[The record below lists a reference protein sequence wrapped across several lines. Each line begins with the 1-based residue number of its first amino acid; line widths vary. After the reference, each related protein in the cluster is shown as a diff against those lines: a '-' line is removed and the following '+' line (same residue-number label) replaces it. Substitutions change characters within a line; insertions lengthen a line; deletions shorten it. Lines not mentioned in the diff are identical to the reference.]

1 MSSEEQK
8 WLEDT
13 FNLVC
18 LTGLFAWCSVARS
31 SLLFFPERGR
41 RGEADQYSLFKVCNW
56 ARDFYAKSVLL
67 LPIEKGTK
75 NFCNIKHTLEFSNF
89 FGIYFE
95 WREINPSISHCHM
108 LSELGNM
115 EVCKSIQK
123 LGPSLPTN
131 RAETKGKKFRQ
142 RNESHLWTAETVKQM
157 PGVQTARQPASLPKL
172 GEKRNTA
179 TREHNRRVQA
189 GEKWWWFRSPNLA
202 SFHSLLS
209 TLSKAG
215 LPPQS

>member
-1 MSSEEQK
+1 MSYKEQK

-13 FNLVC
+13 LNPMC
-18 LTGLFAWCSVARS
+18 LTGLFVRCSVARS
-31 SLLFFPERGR
+31 NLLFFPERGR
-41 RGEADQYSLFKVCNW
+41 RGEANQYSLFKVCNR

-75 NFCNIKHTLEFSNF
+75 NFCNIKHTPEFSNF

-95 WREINPSISHCHM
+95 WREINPSVPHCHM

-131 RAETKGKKFRQ
+131 LAEAKGKKIPTEEWVPSM
-142 RNESHLWTAETVKQM
+142 NCW
-157 PGVQTARQPASLPKL
+157 
-172 GEKRNTA
+172 NY
-179 TREHNRRVQA
+179 
-189 GEKWWWFRSPNLA
+189 
-202 SFHSLLS
+202 
-209 TLSKAG
+209 
-215 LPPQS
+215 